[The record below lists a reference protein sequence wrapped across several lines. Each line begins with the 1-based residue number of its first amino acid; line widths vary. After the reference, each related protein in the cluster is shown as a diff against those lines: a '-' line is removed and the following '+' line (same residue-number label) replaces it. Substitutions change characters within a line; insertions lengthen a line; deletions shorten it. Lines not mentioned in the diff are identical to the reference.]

1 MAESQQPQTGA
12 QGAAPAAEQPVFT
25 IERVYIKDLSIEN
38 PGAPRSF
45 LSQDQPQVEI
55 GLQTRAEQI
64 DEGLFESVLTVTVT
78 AKIADKTLFLVEAA
92 QAGLF
97 QIRGIGMPE
106 LQPVLGVHCPNI
118 LFPFV
123 REAISSA
130 IQRAGFPPVNLA
142 PINFEALY
150 QQQLAEMQRQ
160 QGAAAARPN

>member
-1 MAESQQPQTGA
+1 MAETQQPQTEA
-12 QGAAPAAEQPVFT
+12 QGATPAAEQPMFT

-45 LSQDQPQVEI
+45 LSQEQPQVEI

-64 DEGLFESVLTVTVT
+64 EEGLFESVLTVTVT
-78 AKIADKTLFLVEAA
+78 AKVADKTLFLVEAA

-97 QIRGIGMPE
+97 QIRGIAMPD

-160 QGAAAARPN
+160 QGAPAAKPN